1 MITRGGEIKRTA
13 LSEFA
18 NLRSNGLNA
27 FDLESGDSLGWVLHT
42 SGTDDVLLATRA
54 GLAIRFPESD
64 VPVRGRT
71 AGGVKAI
78 RLVKDDALV
87 AACRVQPDALL
98 LVVSENG
105 FGKCTPLKEYRVQ
118 SRGGKG
124 IFTMNVTRKTGSVV
138 AAEVVEKDDKVILVT
153 ANGKGIRLRVADL
166 RITGRIAQGVKL
178 IDLAEGDTVAAITRI
193 VLGKR
198 LHEVDSAR
206 DGQNA
211 RG

>member
-1 MITRGGEIKRTA
+1 
-13 LSEFA
+13 
-18 NLRSNGLNA
+18 LNA

-42 SGTDDVLLATRA
+42 SGKDDVLLATRA

-78 RLVKDDALV
+78 RLGKDDALV
-87 AACRVQPDALL
+87 AACRVLPDALL

-206 DGQNA
+206 DGQHA
-211 RG
+211 GE

>member
-1 MITRGGEIKRTA
+1 
-13 LSEFA
+13 
-18 NLRSNGLNA
+18 
-27 FDLESGDSLGWVLHT
+27 
-42 SGTDDVLLATRA
+42 
-54 GLAIRFPESD
+54 
-64 VPVRGRT
+64 
-71 AGGVKAI
+71 VKAI
-78 RLVKDDALV
+78 QLGKDDALV
-87 AACRVQPDALL
+87 AACRVQPNALL

-105 FGKCTPLKEYRVQ
+105 FGKCTPLTEYRVQ

-178 IDLAEGDTVAAITRI
+178 IDLAPGDTVAAITRI

-198 LHEVDSAR
+198 LHAVDASR
-206 DGQNA
+206 DGQDT
-211 RG
+211 GE

>member
-1 MITRGGEIKRTA
+1 M
-13 LSEFA
+13 L
-18 NLRSNGLNA
+18 
-27 FDLESGDSLGWVLHT
+27 
-42 SGTDDVLLATRA
+42 
-54 GLAIRFPESD
+54 
-64 VPVRGRT
+64 
-71 AGGVKAI
+71 
-78 RLVKDDALV
+78 
-87 AACRVQPDALL
+87 
-98 LVVSENG
+98 
-105 FGKCTPLKEYRVQ
+105 

-178 IDLAEGDTVAAITRI
+178 IDLASGDTVAAITRI

-206 DGQNA
+206 DGQDES
-211 RG
+211 G